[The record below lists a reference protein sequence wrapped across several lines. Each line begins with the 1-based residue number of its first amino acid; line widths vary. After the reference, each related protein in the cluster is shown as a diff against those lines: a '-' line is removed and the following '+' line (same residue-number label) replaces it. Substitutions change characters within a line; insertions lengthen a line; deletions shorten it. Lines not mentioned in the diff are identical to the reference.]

1 MKTGSSVVDYYGL
14 GLRMTTTKCGR
25 AFGHAGAFPGHRNI
39 VWSTSNGRRVA
50 AVMINTNQGHVVLS
64 KLWAAAETALCS
76 G

>member
-1 MKTGSSVVDYYGL
+1 MHSFRVVTVWVIAVL
-14 GLRMTTTKCGR
+14 AIC
-25 AFGHAGAFPGHRNI
+25 GHAGAFPGHRNI

-64 KLWAAAETALCS
+64 KLRAVAETALCS